1 MSFERD
7 NIHRMQ
13 GYASGEQP
21 DDDNTIKL
29 NTNENPYPPAPAVQD
44 VLSNFDPA
52 SLRRYPPPTAN
63 AFRHIAAAL
72 HGVECDNLIAT
83 RGGDELLRLLITTFV
98 DPGEYIAMSTPSYS
112 LYPVLSQIQDC
123 PILQIPLGDDWSLAE
138 DFCQQVNAQG
148 AKLTL
153 IVNPHAPSGRLLDR
167 DQIAHL
173 AANLNS
179 VLLIDEAYID
189 FVDPELN
196 HDCLSLIQQFDN
208 LVFLRTLSKGYG
220 LAGLRFGYG
229 IATAALIQPMLEKTR
244 DSYNLDLLSQTIAC
258 AALQA
263 QAYAQHTWQQ
273 VRLERQRLAAA
284 LRRMG
289 LTPADSQA
297 NFLLTTIPA
306 SGTIDAAGLYQALKA
321 DGILVRYFDQPRL
334 SDKLRLTIGTPT
346 ENDQLLACIAKHLT
360 NPNNV

>member
-7 NIHRMQ
+7 NIRRMQ

-21 DDDNTIKL
+21 DDERTIKL
-29 NTNENPYPPAPAVQD
+29 NTNESPYPPAPAVKD
-44 VLSNFDPA
+44 VLNSFDPA

-63 AFRHIAAAL
+63 AFRDIAATL
-72 HGVECDNLIAT
+72 HGVERENLMAT

-98 DPGEYIAMSTPSYS
+98 DPGQYIAMSSPTYS

-123 PILQIPLGDDWSLAE
+123 PVLQIPLEDDWSLAD
-138 DFCQQVNAQG
+138 DFCQQVNAQN

-153 IVNPHAPSGRLLDR
+153 IVNPHAPSGRLLPR
-167 DQIAHL
+167 DKIAYL
-173 AANLNS
+173 AANLDS

-229 IATAALIQPMLEKTR
+229 IGTAALIQPMLDKTR
-244 DSYNLDLLSQTIAC
+244 DSYNLDLLSQTIAG

-263 QAYAQHTWQQ
+263 QTYAQHTWQL
-273 VRLERQRLAAA
+273 VRRERQRMAIA
-284 LRRMG
+284 LSDMG
-289 LTPADSQA
+289 LTSAASQA
-297 NFLLTTIPA
+297 NFLLSQIPA
-306 SGTIDAAGLYQALKA
+306 SSTINAADLYHALKT

-334 SDKLRLTIGTPT
+334 SDKLRLTIGTAN
-346 ENDQLLACIAKHLT
+346 ENDQLLACLAKHLR
-360 NPNNV
+360 

>member
-7 NIHRMQ
+7 NIRRMQ

-21 DDDNTIKL
+21 DDDRTVKL
-29 NTNENPYPPAPAVQD
+29 NTNESPYPPAPAVQD
-44 VLSNFDPA
+44 VLNRFDPA

-63 AFRHIAAAL
+63 AFRDIAAKL
-72 HGVECDNLIAT
+72 HDVQRDNLIAT

-98 DPGEYIAMSTPSYS
+98 DRGEYIAMSSPTYS
-112 LYPVLSQIQDC
+112 LYPVLAQIQDC
-123 PILQIPLGDDWSLAE
+123 PILQIPLEDDWSLAA
-138 DFCQQVNAQG
+138 DFCQQVNAKNT
-148 AKLTL
+148 KLTL
-153 IVNPHAPSGRLLDR
+153 IVNPHAPSGRLLNR

-173 AANLNS
+173 AANLDS

-189 FVDPELN
+189 FVDPDLN
-196 HDCLSLIQQFDN
+196 HDCLSLIQKFDN

-229 IATAALIQPMLEKTR
+229 IGKASLIQPMLEKTR

-263 QAYAQHTWQQ
+263 QDYAQNTWQQ
-273 VRLERQRLAAA
+273 VRAERQRMDIALHKMRLAPAA
-284 LRRMG
+284 
-289 LTPADSQA
+289 SQA
-297 NFLLTTIPA
+297 NFLLTQIPA
-306 SGTIDAAGLYQALKA
+306 SSTIDAASLYLALKD

-334 SDKLRLTIGTPT
+334 CDKLRLTIGTRE
-346 ENDQLLACIAKHLT
+346 ENDQLLACLAKHLA
-360 NPNNV
+360 

>member
-7 NIHRMQ
+7 NIRRMQ

-21 DDDNTIKL
+21 DDGRTIKL
-29 NTNENPYPPAPAVQD
+29 NTNESPYPPAPAVQD
-44 VLSNFDPA
+44 VLNTFDPA

-63 AFRHIAAAL
+63 AFRDIAAKL
-72 HGVECDNLIAT
+72 HGVKRENLIAT

-98 DPGEYIAMSTPSYS
+98 DPGQYIAMSSPTYS

-123 PILQIPLGDDWSLAE
+123 PILQIPLGDDWDLAA
-138 DFCQQVNAQG
+138 DFCQQANAHN

-153 IVNPHAPSGRLLDR
+153 IVNPHAPSGRLLHH
-167 DQIAHL
+167 DQIAYL
-173 AANLNS
+173 AASLDS

-189 FVDPELN
+189 FVDPNLN
-196 HDCLSLIQQFDN
+196 HNCLALIQQFDN

-229 IATAALIQPMLEKTR
+229 IGTALLIQPMLEKTR

-263 QAYAQHTWQQ
+263 QDYARHTWQQ
-273 VRLERQRLAAA
+273 VRLERQRMSVA
-284 LRRMG
+284 LQKMG
-289 LTPADSQA
+289 LTSAESQA
-297 NFLLTTIPA
+297 NFLLTQIPA
-306 SGTIDAAGLYQALKA
+306 NGATNAAELYKALKA

-334 SDKLRLTIGTPT
+334 SDKLRLTIGTPQ
-346 ENDQLLACIAKHLT
+346 ENNQLLACLAKHLT
-360 NPNNV
+360 